1 MAGSDTSATII
12 RAGFLNLLT
21 SPSILGKLRAEIDEA
36 IKAGQIS
43 SPIKD
48 TEARK
53 LTYLQAFIK
62 ETLRLWPPIQGLLQK
77 VVPPEGDTINGVFIP
92 GGTFIG

>member
-12 RAGFLNLLT
+12 RAAFLNILT
-21 SPSILGKLRAEIDEA
+21 SPSILARIRSEIDEGIA
-36 IKAGQIS
+36 SGRIS

-48 TEARK
+48 SEGRN
-53 LTYLQAFIK
+53 LVYLQAIIK
-62 ETLRLWPPIQGLLQK
+62 ETLRLWPPVQGLLLK
-77 VVPPEGDTINGVFIP
+77 VVPSEGDTLNGVFIP

>member
-12 RAGFLNLLT
+12 RAAFLNILT
-21 SPSILGKLRAEIDEA
+21 SPSILARIRSEIDEGIA
-36 IKAGQIS
+36 SGRIS

-48 TEARK
+48 SEGRN
-53 LTYLQAFIK
+53 LVYLQAIIK
-62 ETLRLWPPIQGLLQK
+62 ETLRLWPPVQGLLLK
-77 VVPPEGDTINGVFIP
+77 VVPPEGDTLNGVFIP